1 MAAVSAFLQP
11 GAPRPYPGHYMET
24 AIQTYRDICKYV
36 VYFCTDP
43 VKVERSGG
51 LTFLPCTLIVPD
63 DHRVIV
69 TL

>member
-11 GAPRPYPGHYMET
+11 GAPRPYPAHYMET

-43 VKVERSGG
+43 VKVERYDG
-51 LTFLPCTLIVPD
+51 
-63 DHRVIV
+63 
-69 TL
+69 

>member
-11 GAPRPYPGHYMET
+11 GAPRPYPAHYMET

-36 VYFCTDP
+36 VCFCSGP

-51 LTFLPCTLIVPD
+51 LSFLPCTRQV
-63 DHRVIV
+63 DHRVMV
-69 TL
+69 TF